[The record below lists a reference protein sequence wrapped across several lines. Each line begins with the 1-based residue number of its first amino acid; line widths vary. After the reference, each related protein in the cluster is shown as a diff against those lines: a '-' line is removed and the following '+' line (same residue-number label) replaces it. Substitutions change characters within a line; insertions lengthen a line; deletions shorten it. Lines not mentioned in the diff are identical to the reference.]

1 MNPAA
6 VTAFAAISGSVVGA
20 LGSLAASWITQRH
33 QHRRDLLA
41 KKIVHR
47 EALYSG
53 FINEAA
59 RLLIDALEHNFND
72 PKNLIQ
78 TYALLGRIRLGSSRQ
93 VSMAAEQVVKLIMD
107 AYTEP
112 NLTAQQIQSA
122 AGNGTDPLRHFSDT
136 CRAELESMQR
146 QM

>member
-1 MNPAA
+1 
-6 VTAFAAISGSVVGA
+6 
-20 LGSLAASWITQRH
+20 
-33 QHRRDLLA
+33 LLA

-93 VSMAAEQVVKLIMD
+93 VSMAADQVVKLIMD
-107 AYTEP
+107 TYTKP
-112 NLTAQQIQSA
+112 NLTAEQIQSA
-122 AGNGTDPLRHFSDT
+122 AGNGADPLRHFSDT

>member
-1 MNPAA
+1 MNSSTI
-6 VTAFAAISGSVVGA
+6 TALAAISGSIVGA

-33 QHRRDLLA
+33 QGRRDLLA

-53 FINEAA
+53 FINETA
-59 RLLIDALEHNFND
+59 RLLVDALEHKFND

-78 TYALLGRIRLGSSRQ
+78 PYALLGRIRLGSPRQ
-93 VSMAAEQVVKLIMD
+93 VSIAAEEVVKLILD
-107 AYTEP
+107 AYAKP
-112 NLTAQQIQSA
+112 NLTEEEIQSA
-122 AGNGTDPLRHFSDT
+122 AARGEDPLRDFSDV

-146 QM
+146 QL

>member
-1 MNPAA
+1 MNSNT
-6 VTAFAAISGSVVGA
+6 VTAIAAISGSIVGA

-33 QHRRDLLA
+33 LDRRDLLA

-59 RLLIDALEHNFND
+59 RLPVDALEHNFND
-72 PKNLIQ
+72 PKNLIPS
-78 TYALLGRIRLGSSRQ
+78 YALLGRIRLGSSRQ
-93 VSMAAEQVVKLIMD
+93 VSMAADEVVKLIMD
-107 AYTEP
+107 AYTKP
-112 NLTAQQIQSA
+112 NLTAEQVQSA
-122 AGNGTDPLRHFSDT
+122 AVSGEDPLKAFSDT

-146 QM
+146 QL

>member
-53 FINEAA
+53 FINEAS
-59 RLLIDALEHNFND
+59 RLLD
-72 PKNLIQ
+72 
-78 TYALLGRIRLGSSRQ
+78 
-93 VSMAAEQVVKLIMD
+93 
-107 AYTEP
+107 
-112 NLTAQQIQSA
+112 
-122 AGNGTDPLRHFSDT
+122 RHV
-136 CRAELESMQR
+136 ELEDAIRFIGPINLSPR
-146 QM
+146 NLPAKTACVA